1 MVEEHK
7 DQDSDSPTSD
17 NTDAPKGTASE
28 SDIMAIKRA
37 HDVELRERDT
47 KMSQFTQEVATERAA
62 KEAAEVK
69 LQESQTRLGV
79 TEKEVSDLR
88 TVQDASTKA
97 IEELRASRLSDRKS
111 FMMKSHGLTEDQ
123 IKDMDESQ
131 LQALESVLP
140 SIKAIPNAANLDIG
154 SSSGAGDIS
163 NMSSRD
169 KISAG
174 LRGSS

>member
-1 MVEEHK
+1 MTEEPK
-7 DQDSDSPTSD
+7 DQDSNSQNSD

-47 KMSQFTQEVATERAA
+47 KLSQFTQEVATERTAR
-62 KEAAEVK
+62 EAVEVK
-69 LQESQTRLGV
+69 LQESQTRLGE
-79 TEKEVSDLR
+79 TEKEVTDLR

-111 FMMKSHGLTEDQ
+111 FLMKSHGLKEDQ

-131 LQALESVLP
+131 LQALETVLP
-140 SIKAIPNAANLDIG
+140 SIKTIPDAANLDMASNGG
-154 SSSGAGDIS
+154 SGDTS
-163 NMSSRD
+163 NLSSRD
-169 KISAG
+169 KIRAG
-174 LRGSS
+174 MGSS